1 MTTATQPKKKI
12 DLDQLYINANRNF
25 FVLKLSYENN

>member
-12 DLDQLYINANRNF
+12 DLDQLSISNYRNLLC
-25 FVLKLSYENN
+25 VKMAL